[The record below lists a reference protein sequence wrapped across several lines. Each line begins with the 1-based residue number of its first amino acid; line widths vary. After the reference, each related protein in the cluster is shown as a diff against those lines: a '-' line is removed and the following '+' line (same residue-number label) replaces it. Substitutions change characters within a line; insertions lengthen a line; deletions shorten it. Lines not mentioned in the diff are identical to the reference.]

1 MSNFNI
7 SLLVCRGNLFHDD
20 SESEKR
26 HCRGTPGIPASWMA
40 PAKSEEASAGKLP
53 CLSLKDWFCLDAVC
67 PGCYKKQCKK
77 DGVGGDMHQGCSGL
91 PMGSLWLYASVEAPE
106 NWEDVSSSQKLH
118 SLLFGKSVY
127 THLTGGSL
135 RALCHVTLFLRRCE

>member
-7 SLLVCRGNLFHDD
+7 SLPVCRGNLFHDD

-40 PAKSEEASAGKLP
+40 PAKSKEASAGKLP

-67 PGCYKKQCKK
+67 PGCYRKQCKK
-77 DGVGGDMHQGCSGL
+77 DGVGGDMSPARAPYIRAAQCCPWTAYGFM
-91 PMGSLWLYASVEAPE
+91 PLWRHL
-106 NWEDVSSSQKLH
+106 KTGRMFLH
-118 SLLFGKSVY
+118 HRSCIHY
-127 THLTGGSL
+127 Y
-135 RALCHVTLFLRRCE
+135 LRRVCTHTGVVIP